1 VRLGYSADDSEV
13 AERMRKRRGGRLTP
27 LDVALLHSPE
37 LADGWN
43 SLLGAVRE
51 RSTLPPD
58 IRELVI
64 LRVAELNRAP
74 YEWAAHEPVARKA
87 GLGDR
92 QLAVLRGQNGQ
103 NGHDGAA
110 ARVLTGAQL
119 AALRYADA
127 MTREVVVPEAVFQPL
142 RDHLSER
149 QVLELTATVA
159 AYNMVSRVLV
169 ALRIGDTLDTEP
181 A

>member
-1 VRLGYSADDSEV
+1 MRRTLVRLGYSADDSDV
-13 AERMRKRRGGRLTP
+13 AERMRKRRGGQLTP
-27 LDVALLHSPE
+27 LDAALLHSPE
-37 LADGWN
+37 FADGWN

-64 LRVAELNRAP
+64 LRVAELNLAP

-87 GLGDR
+87 GLTDR
-92 QLAVLRGQNGQ
+92 QLTALRSE
-103 NGHDGAA
+103 DGAA
-110 ARVLTGAQL
+110 AGVFTGAQL

-127 MTREVVVPEAVFQPL
+127 MTREVIVAEAVFQPL
-142 RDHLSER
+142 RDHFSER

-169 ALRIGDTLDTEP
+169 ALRISGDSLDAEP